1 MFPWSQCILFL
12 NGIATPI
19 LHRKPLPSSPPEF
32 LDEVFVPQVGD
43 VVPNFRSGHA
53 KARSKR
59 DPDPIKQLIDD
70 SISII
75 RFNGHL
81 PVSSCVMSL

>member
-1 MFPWSQCILFL
+1 MVTMHPFL
-12 NGIATPI
+12 NGIANPI
-19 LHRKPLPSSPPEF
+19 LHRKQLPSSPPEF

-75 RFNGHL
+75 GKDISVL
-81 PVSSCVMSL
+81 PFRIGGVVVI